1 MKNARRS
8 SINLLQKHSFK
19 MLLGVE
25 YVVAAYLIWVFTFVF
40 YIFITKR
47 RMRIS
52 SQTIEAIKQRVS
64 ESSDNPDK
72 MEDIENKD

>member
-1 MKNARRS
+1 
-8 SINLLQKHSFK
+8 

-40 YIFITKR
+40 YILMTKR

-52 SQTIEAIKQRVS
+52 SHTIVAIKQRVS
-64 ESSDNPDK
+64 ESLDNPDK